1 MSVISHLY
9 RGELGEWCAD
19 HLTRW
24 EDLTTRITWRTRARE
39 PVRPADGV
47 DRQHWAQV
55 ERAAGIRLAA
65 LVQPA
70 PPYAA
75 LLGLVHLGL
84 VRRAWAGEQAACYAS
99 HATLPAAL
107 RGDALYHSPTLDG
120 WARVPA
126 GPAPATPRFDG
137 RAEDY
142 PAEPM
147 LADLLHRARAYFATN
162 APPGGLGAE
171 RGVAR
176 LCWLLAQFQFAYRND
191 ALEQPAFRLF
201 RLGVPTV
208 EELLAT
214 VPDTALDEMVAI
226 ARQLEATGALAELRK
241 LAGGPPPGRPLGIA
255 GPVFL
260 DHRNDSDLLL
270 AGPDGGAL
278 VHVHAAIATNK
289 TARSRQWLWHL
300 LACAWLDARDAY
312 RVRTVGL
319 YFARHGELMTWPVDT
334 LAEQLLGGA
343 DRDTARADF
352 RALADRLHG
361 EHDRRRDERD
371 RLPAGQPQPVAG
383 SAVAVH
389 AVITDGQ
396 GLVLTAGGALPGGLV
411 APGETVEAALC
422 RSVAATTGLEVTAGP
437 LTGVYHDARRGAVAL
452 VFRARIIGGTAG
464 DVHWCARP
472 ELPGRL
478 ADAFAGAVHDAL
490 DAGRASVP
498 VREAALPAADAPAAM

>member
-9 RGELGEWCAD
+9 RGALGEWCAD
-19 HLTRW
+19 RLTGW
-24 EDLTTRITWRTRARE
+24 EDLTTHITWRTRVRE
-39 PVRPADGV
+39 PVRPVDAV
-47 DRQHWAQV
+47 DRAHWAQV

-84 VRRAWAGEQAACYAS
+84 VRRAWAGEQAAGYAS

-107 RGDALYHSPTLDG
+107 HGDALYHSPTLDG

-126 GPAPATPRFDG
+126 GFTPAMPRFDG
-137 RAEDY
+137 RAQDY

-162 APPGGLGAE
+162 APPGRLGAE

-176 LCWLLAQFQFAYRND
+176 LCWLLAQFQYAYRND
-191 ALEQPAFRLF
+191 VLEQPVFRLF

-214 VPDTALDEMVAI
+214 VPDTALDEMVGI
-226 ARQLEATGALAELRK
+226 ARQLESTRALTELTK
-241 LAGGPPPGRPLGIA
+241 LAGGPPPGQPLGIA

-260 DHRNDSDLLL
+260 DHRQDSDLLL
-270 AGPDGGAL
+270 TGPDGSAL
-278 VHVHAAIATNK
+278 VHVHAVIATNK
-289 TARSRQWLWHL
+289 TARSRLWLWHL

-312 RVRTVGL
+312 RIRTVGL

-352 RALADRLHG
+352 LALADRLHG
-361 EHDRRRDERD
+361 ENDRRRAERE
-371 RLPAGQPQPVAG
+371 RLRAEQPQPAPA
-383 SAVAVH
+383 STVAVH

-396 GLVLTAGGALPGGLV
+396 GLVLTAGEALPGGLV
-411 APGETVEAALC
+411 GPGETVEAALC
-422 RSVAATTGLEVTAGP
+422 RSVAATTGLEVVVGP
-437 LTGVYHDARRGAVAL
+437 LTGVYHDAGSGAVAL
-452 VFRARIIGGTAG
+452 VFRARITGGEAG
-464 DVHWCARP
+464 DVRWCARA

-478 ADAFAGAVHDAL
+478 AAVFAEAVRDAL
-490 DAGRASVP
+490 AAGRAAVC
-498 VREAALPAADAPAAM
+498 VREAALPEP

>member
-19 HLTRW
+19 RLTRW
-24 EDLTTRITWRTRARE
+24 EDLTTRIAWRTRARE
-39 PVRPADGV
+39 PVRPADGA

-55 ERAAGIRLAA
+55 ERAVGIRLAA

-84 VRRAWAGEQAACYAS
+84 VRRAWASDQAARYAS
-99 HATLPAAL
+99 HATLPAEL
-107 RGDALYHSPTLDG
+107 RDDALYHGPTLDG
-120 WARVPA
+120 WVRVPA
-126 GPAPATPRFDG
+126 GAAPAMPRFDG
-137 RAEDY
+137 RAQDY

-162 APPGGLGAE
+162 APPGRLGAE

-176 LCWLLAQFQFAYRND
+176 LCWLLAQFQYAYRND

-201 RLGVPTV
+201 RPGVPTV

-226 ARQLEATGALAELRK
+226 ARQLDSTRALAELTK
-241 LAGGPPPGRPLGIA
+241 LAGDPPPGRPLGIA
-255 GPVFL
+255 GPIFL
-260 DHRNDSDLLL
+260 DHRHDSDLLL
-270 AGPDGGAL
+270 AGPDGSAL

-289 TARSRQWLWHL
+289 TARSRQWLWNL
-300 LACAWLDARDAY
+300 LGCAWLDASDAY
-312 RVRTVGL
+312 RIRTVGL
-319 YFARHGELMTWPVDT
+319 YFARHGELMTWPVDA
-334 LAEQLLGGA
+334 LADQLLAGA
-343 DRDTARADF
+343 DRGTAQADL
-352 RALADRLHG
+352 RALADRLRS
-361 EHDRRRDERD
+361 ENDQRRAERE
-371 RLPAGQPQPVAG
+371 RLRTEQRQSAAAP
-383 SAVAVH
+383 AVAVH
-389 AVITDGQ
+389 ALITDGR
-396 GLVLTAGGALPGGLV
+396 GLVLTAGDALPGGPV

-422 RSVAATTGLEVTAGP
+422 RSVAATTGLEVAAGP
-437 LTGVYHDARRGAVAL
+437 LTGVYHDARSGAVAL
-452 VFRARIIGGTAG
+452 VFEARITGGEAA

-478 ADAFAGAVHDAL
+478 AAVFAEAAHDAL
-490 DAGRASVP
+490 DAGRARVP
-498 VREAALPAADAPAAM
+498 VREAALPDP